1 MAYNIEEDGL
11 IASIIDAKNEN
22 VYFSLFSHSENGY
35 EKIEDFRADNI
46 HNVID
51 NLSKYIDE
59 EIICVGDGSQIYNDT
74 ISEKL
79 KHVKFVNDEKNIQTS
94 ISVGKAA
101 YDKYLKG
108 LYGDSNI
115 LVPMYLR
122 KSQAERA
129 LERRKVVTVYLRLV
143 RVVRKYLIFIFKKLR
158 SPRRFSLHNFKL

>member
-1 MAYNIEEDGL
+1 MWLLSQFAGISSLESLVYNISENGL

-35 EKIEDFRADNI
+35 DKKEDFRADNI

-51 NLSKYIDE
+51 NLAKYIDE
-59 EIICVGDGSQIYNDT
+59 EIICVGDGSQIYNDM

-101 YDKYLKG
+101 YKG
-108 LYGDSNI
+108 IYGDSNS

-129 LERRKVVTVYLRLV
+129 LERRKVVTVY
-143 RVVRKYLIFIFKKLR
+143 I
-158 SPRRFSLHNFKL
+158 